1 MKREKEEL
9 ERHPTFSFKACI
21 LHYLVFDNKKTC
33 SAYGETAV
41 LRFPTGNNTTRVITR
56 YKFPFTIKGFH

>member
-33 SAYGETAV
+33 SAHGETAV
-41 LRFPTGNNTTRVITR
+41 LRFPTGNNTTT
-56 YKFPFTIKGFH
+56 PQE